1 MCCFAM
7 LRFARLCYTYQC
19 HLLSY
24 AMLYA
29 MLGLELCLRGCRG
42 TLALGLSRNPCPR
55 ARPRN
60 PKSEEGF
67 PAFAQSY
74 SKEVKT
80 SKETP
85 NWETLEMKKQRLIS
99 KTALA
104 HAPSSIN
111 IKLGSQ
117 FSISRDITTGISRD
131 MSNFPEQYYCKV

>member
-1 MCCFAM
+1 MLCEAWNFA
-7 LRFARLCYTYQC
+7 FGDAE
-19 HLLSY
+19 
-24 AMLYA
+24 
-29 MLGLELCLRGCRG
+29 ELWLWGCRG
-42 TLALGLSRNPCPR
+42 TLAPR

-80 SKETP
+80 SKATP
-85 NWETLEMKKQRLIS
+85 TWEKLEMKKQRLIS

-117 FSISRDITTGISRD
+117 FSISRDITSGISRD